1 MRTSKGNGLGLQ
13 QERPGSD
20 LTKNFLVRKEIRC
33 WVGKG
38 MGWRHKQSSQT
49 KKIADKSRIQG
60 FPRRHFQLVQ
70 RLRGR
75 EGLGLTLHGQAGFTV
90 LAAGYESVSPSL
102 VALHVGEDQS
112 VREPILL
119 KDDSILGSELEAKI
133 TMETATPTLSC
144 SALITAL

>member
-1 MRTSKGNGLGLQ
+1 
-13 QERPGSD
+13 
-20 LTKNFLVRKEIRC
+20 
-33 WVGKG
+33 

-102 VALHVGEDQS
+102 VALHVGEDQP

>member
-1 MRTSKGNGLGLQ
+1 
-13 QERPGSD
+13 
-20 LTKNFLVRKEIRC
+20 
-33 WVGKG
+33 

-49 KKIADKSRIQG
+49 EKTADKSRTQD
-60 FPRRHFQLVQ
+60 FQRRHFQLVQ
-70 RLRGR
+70 RLGGR

-90 LAAGYESVSPSL
+90 LVAGYKSVSPSL